1 MFSIND
7 SFIGYNENFRYEKF
21 SGSDDAELY
30 EKSLKL
36 QPIDWYYR
44 TANIEYKRNSLGHR
58 TKEIN
63 DTNLD
68 NYILSVGCS
77 FTEGIGLENDK
88 TYTHVL
94 ANMLGCDYYNMGL
107 GGHSMLTSIHNTVI
121 WFNKIKKK
129 PKLLI
134 VQSPDIT
141 RFPVFFDTDT
151 RSNNIGSTTIN
162 SKNPK
167 FVEFIIAGDQVNYW
181 QTTYK
186 LYMLQFKSFG
196 VPIIELCYHN
206 LREEFPNRSE
216 DQKEKIDF
224 VSIDYGRDSHSGIET
239 NRKLAQSIYDKY
251 CNA

>member
-7 SFIGYNENFRYEKF
+7 SFIGYNENFRYQKF
-21 SGSDDAELY
+21 SGSDTTELY
-30 EKSLKL
+30 EKNLKL
-36 QPIDWYYR
+36 QPINWHYR
-44 TANIEYKRNSLGHR
+44 NANVEYVRNSFGHR
-58 TKEIN
+58 TKEIK

-77 FTEGIGLENDK
+77 ITEGIGLEYDK

-141 RFPVFFDTDT
+141 RFPIFKDLEIVP
-151 RSNNIGSTTIN
+151 GSIN
-162 SKNPK
+162 WKDPRV
-167 FVEFIIAGDQVNYW
+167 VEFAIAGEQVNYW
-181 QTTYK
+181 KTAYE
-186 LYMLQFKSFG
+186 LYMLQLKSFNI
-196 VPIIELCYHN
+196 PMIELFYHHI
-206 LREEFPNRSE
+206 LPNNVV
-216 DQKEKIDF
+216 DIKEKIDF
-224 VSIDYGRDSHSGIET
+224 TNCDNARDSHPGIET